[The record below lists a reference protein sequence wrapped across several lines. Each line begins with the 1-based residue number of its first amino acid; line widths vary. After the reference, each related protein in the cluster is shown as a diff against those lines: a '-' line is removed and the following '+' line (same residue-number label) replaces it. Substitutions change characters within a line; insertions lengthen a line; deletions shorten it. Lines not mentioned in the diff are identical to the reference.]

1 MEILI
6 NFVGIARTIGMALD
20 SIVFGL
26 VDNAYNLINDLA
38 RNPLFDTDTIKTIM
52 KNLYVVMGL
61 FAFFRVAIILV
72 NAIINP
78 DKLTEKGN
86 GIANVGINILIMF
99 AMLIAVPTVFEKAYE
114 IQKLIVD
121 NHVVDKL
128 FLNTE
133 TLEKSNPGRAMQSIA
148 IGALVTW
155 NDNITSCSGKC
166 QEAKT
171 AYENMAAG
179 KTMTGEDDPE
189 NGGFK
194 MSSLAKYA
202 SVQGS
207 VNGEKDFVYVY
218 KGLLTFAVGF
228 FLTYVLFSFA
238 IDIGVR
244 TVELAVLQIVAPL
257 FIATYVDPKS
267 AKSGP
272 FKNWVTT
279 TLKTY
284 ASLFIK
290 LAIIS
295 LTLLLISL
303 IPKVDFSEWHEKS
316 IGKLTILISV
326 LIFAKKAP
334 DWIGK
339 LIGIEAGLGGLG
351 IGKKLGSAALIG
363 GAVSKGLEGAKK
375 FGTQKAKNFGANK
388 IRNTAAR
395 LGAAKE
401 ELSRRNA
408 EAKKDG
414 ISRKEARAKAI
425 KNGNSLWNVGQA
437 AASKSRVDNWGKDAQ
452 GLFKDLSAGYM
463 GGRLNVDPNAKTLSQ
478 KFKGKAEEKS
488 KTLNDEFEAA
498 KKKENYD
505 KYKEAKKM
513 YKNVEATADNQRMKV
528 KGPKGMEVFVNP
540 RGTKEMN
547 EAFGNPVT
555 THAAFD
561 QLGKN
566 LVNAN
571 GNLNFGASGEVIDS
585 NGKVVAN
592 SAVEYAIQNTT
603 RSGRLAIKSLVAENV
618 SKDVSGYQQALE
630 KRDEISSSYTREI
643 SSYNEART
651 RLASD
656 PANDK
661 YREALLTVG
670 TYNSAVQKQA
680 DANKTI
686 QEILSKGD
694 YKSLISRDESSLNTS
709 EKATLDLFKEKI
721 AKAQSDASDAEIII
735 KKKASDVVSCTNV
748 ISEVEKNAGISEMR
762 ENIERAKTQLDSW
775 KTTIKEYEDK
785 FNNTMVPD
793 IDIET
798 GKLGAS
804 KNPYIVK
811 INGTD
816 YKVGDP
822 NSLVK
827 FEEIKN
833 ILNSNASKAQED
845 FKNSMKSET
854 EEK

>member
-6 NFVGIARTIGMALD
+6 DFVGIIRKIFMTIDTVA
-20 SIVFGL
+20 FGL
-26 VDNAYNLINDLA
+26 VDNAYNLISDLA
-38 RNPLFDTDTIKTIM
+38 EAKLFDTDIIETVM
-52 KNLYVVMGL
+52 GNLYVVMGL

-72 NAIINP
+72 NAMINP

-86 GIANVGINILIMF
+86 GIVNVAINILLMF
-99 AMLIAVPTVFEKAYE
+99 VLLIAVPIFFEKAYE
-114 IQKLIVD
+114 YQGKIVES
-121 NHVVDKL
+121 HVVDKL
-128 FLNTE
+128 FLDTK
-133 TLEKSNPGRAMQSIA
+133 TLENSNPGRAMQSIA
-148 IGALVTW
+148 IGSLVTW

-166 QEAKT
+166 QDAKT

-179 KTMTGEDDPE
+179 KTMTGKDDPE

-202 SVQGS
+202 AVQET
-207 VNGEKDFVYVY
+207 VDNEKEYVY
-218 KGLLTFAVGF
+218 NYTMLVTFAVGC

-244 TVELAVLQIVAPL
+244 TIELAVLEIISPL
-257 FIATYVDPKS
+257 FIATIIDPKS
-267 AKSGP
+267 LKSGP
-272 FKNWVTT
+272 FKNWVTI

-284 ASLFIK
+284 ASLFVK

-295 LTLLLISL
+295 LALLLISL
-303 IPKVDFSEWHEKS
+303 ISQMDFSNWS
-316 IGKLTILISV
+316 SGLGKLTLLISV

-334 DWIGK
+334 GWIGK
-339 LIGIEAGLGGLG
+339 LIGIDAGLGGLG
-351 IGKKLGSAALIG
+351 IGKKLASAALIG
-363 GAVSKGLEGAKK
+363 GAVSKGLDGAKNY
-375 FGTQKAKNFGANK
+375 GAQKAKNFGANR
-388 IRNTAAR
+388 IRNTSAR

-414 ISRKEARAKAI
+414 ISRKEARANAI
-425 KNGNSLWNVGQA
+425 KDGNSLWKVGQA
-437 AASKSRVDNWGKDAQ
+437 AASKSRADNWGKDAQ
-452 GLFKDLSAGYM
+452 GLFKDLSAGYI
-463 GGRLNVDPNAKTLSQ
+463 GGRLNVDPNAETLSQ
-478 KFKGKAEEKS
+478 KLKGKAQKKS
-488 KTLNDEFEAA
+488 KSLNDEFEVANR
-498 KKKENYD
+498 KENYD

-547 EAFGNPVT
+547 EALGNPVT

-571 GNLNFGASGEVIDS
+571 ANLDFGVHGEVIDS

-630 KRDEISSSYTREI
+630 KRDEISKSYTQEI

-656 PANDK
+656 PANGK

-686 QEILSKGD
+686 QEISSRGD
-694 YKSLISRDESSLNTS
+694 YKALISRDESSLS
-709 EKATLDLFKEKI
+709 KDEKANLDLFKEKI
-721 AKAQSDASDAEIII
+721 AKAQNDASDAEIII
-735 KKKASDVVSCTNV
+735 KQKVNDVVRCTSV

-811 INGTD
+811 IDSTD

-822 NSLVK
+822 SSLVK

>member
-6 NFVGIARTIGMALD
+6 DFFGIIRKIFMAID
-20 SIVFGL
+20 TVAFGL
-26 VDNAYNLINDLA
+26 VDNAYNLISDLA
-38 RNPLFDTDTIKTIM
+38 EAKLFDTDIIETVM
-52 KNLYVVMGL
+52 GNLYVVMGL

-72 NAIINP
+72 NAMINP

-86 GIANVGINILIMF
+86 GIVNVGMNILLMF
-99 AMLIAVPTVFEKAYE
+99 VLLIAVPDVFSKIYYYQGE
-114 IQKLIVD
+114 IV
-121 NHVVDKL
+121 NSHVVDKL
-128 FLNTE
+128 FLDTK
-133 TLEKSNPGRAMQSIA
+133 TLENSDPGRAMQSIA
-148 IGALVTW
+148 IGSLVTW

-179 KTMTGEDDPE
+179 KTMTGKDDPE

-202 SVQGS
+202 AVQETVG
-207 VNGEKDFVYVY
+207 NEKEYVY
-218 KGLLTFAVGF
+218 NYTMLVTFAVGC

-244 TVELAVLQIVAPL
+244 AVELAVLEIISPL
-257 FIATYVDPKS
+257 FIATIIDPKS
-267 AKSGP
+267 LKSGP
-272 FKNWVTT
+272 FKNWLTT

-295 LTLLLISL
+295 LALLLISL
-303 IPKVDFSEWHEKS
+303 ISQMDFSNWS
-316 IGKLTILISV
+316 SGLGKLALLISV

-334 DWIGK
+334 EWIGK
-339 LIGIEAGLGGLG
+339 LIGIDAGLGGLG
-351 IGKKLGSAALIG
+351 IGKKLASAALIG
-363 GAVSKGLEGAKK
+363 GAVNKGLEGAKK
-375 FGTQKAKNFGANK
+375 FGAQKAKNFGANR

-414 ISRKEARAKAI
+414 ISRREARANAVAK
-425 KNGNSLWNVGQA
+425 GNSLWHVGQA
-437 AASKSRVDNWGKDAQ
+437 AASKSRDDNWGKDAQ

-463 GGRLNVDPNAKTLSQ
+463 GGRLNLDPNAKTLSQ
-478 KFKGKAEEKS
+478 TFKAKAEDKS
-488 KTLNDEFEAA
+488 KKLNDEFEAA
-498 KKKENYD
+498 KKKKNYD

-528 KGPKGMEVFVNP
+528 KGPKGVEVFVNP

-686 QEILSKGD
+686 QEISSRGD
-694 YKSLISRDESSLNTS
+694 YKALISRDESSLS
-709 EKATLDLFKEKI
+709 KGEKATLDLFKEKI
-721 AKAQSDASDAEIII
+721 AKAQGDASDAEIII
-735 KKKASDVVSCTNV
+735 KQKANDVVSCTSV

-822 NSLVK
+822 SSLVK